1 MATFAAR
8 VARRCAGIGV
18 GIAVHEPPIV
28 LPGWPLALTWHR
40 RADAYPATAWLRDV
54 IAEVAAAV

>member
-1 MATFAAR
+1 M
-8 VARRCAGIGV
+8 
-18 GIAVHEPPIV
+18 HEPPIV